1 VKNKPTNDKLM
12 KFAFID
18 SNNKHYNTKGG
29 TKLVLGSNLKGL
41 GFKKRLSIL
50 WSTYLMDSGI
60 KTFDLK
66 KSGTKLHAQKK
77 KARDVVVLNFIG
89 CVFFKLSISFYNA
102 KKFIQPSFLMVLSSC
117 MLLFE
122 LGHERVEP

>member
-1 VKNKPTNDKLM
+1 MKNKPTNDKLSLANM

-41 GFKKRLSIL
+41 GFKKRLCIL

-66 KSGTKLHAQKK
+66 KSGTKLHAKK
-77 KARDVVVLNFIG
+77 K
-89 CVFFKLSISFYNA
+89 
-102 KKFIQPSFLMVLSSC
+102 KKKQ
-117 MLLFE
+117 E
-122 LGHERVEP
+122 T